1 MRSVVAVVLGT
12 GDMTIVLNEPGV
24 DGLTGVV
31 NALRAWQDDRLPLQL
46 HPGDLGWAWAL
57 GAERLAAA
65 VRTWSAD
72 GRIIAVGY
80 LDGPD
85 VLRLTTA
92 QDLREDEALARQLLA
107 DLDDPERGVLPPGEV
122 GLEVPNGA
130 RLREVLLEAGWNLDE
145 PWTPL
150 RRDLCEPVED
160 SGLRIEVAGPQTA
173 GARTVVHRSAFG
185 SPVFTEEVWHVLA
198 AGPVYAD
205 ARCLIGYD
213 DQDNAVAA
221 ATVWSAGPGRPGLL
235 EPMGV
240 HADHRGRGYGTA
252 ISVAAA
258 AALREMGASSA
269 LVAAE
274 SSNVGAVA
282 TYRAAGYE
290 PSPERLDVVRAA

>member
-1 MRSVVAVVLGT
+1 
-12 GDMTIVLNEPGV
+12 MTIVLNEPCA
-24 DGLTGVV
+24 DELTGAVD
-31 NALRAWQDDRLPLQL
+31 ALRTWQDDRTPLQL

-57 GAERLAAA
+57 GAEKLASA
-65 VRTWSAD
+65 VRTWSAG

-92 QDLREDEALARQLLA
+92 PDLRQDEDLARRLLA
-107 DLDDPERGVLPPGEV
+107 DLNDPERGVLPPGKV
-122 GLEVPNGA
+122 GLEIPDGA
-130 RLREVLLEAGWNLDE
+130 LLREVLLEAGWNLDE

-150 RRDLCEPVED
+150 RHDLSAPVRD
-160 SGLRIEVAGPQTA
+160 SGLRIEVAGPETA
-173 GARTVVHRSAFG
+173 GVRTAVHRSAFG
-185 SPVFTEEVWHVLA
+185 SPRFTEEVWHVLA

-213 DQDNAVAA
+213 DRDNAVAA

-235 EPMGV
+235 EPVGV
-240 HADHRGRGYGTA
+240 HADHRGRGHGTA

-269 LVAAE
+269 LVCTP
-274 SSNVGAVA
+274 SSNAAAVA

-290 PSPERLDVVRAA
+290 PSPERLDVGRAA

>member
-1 MRSVVAVVLGT
+1 
-12 GDMTIVLNEPGV
+12 MTIVLGETGV
-24 DGLTGVV
+24 DGLSRVV
-31 NALRAWQDDRLPLQL
+31 DVLRGWQDDRAPLQL

-65 VRTWSAD
+65 VRTWSVD

-92 QDLREDEALARQLLA
+92 PDLRQDGELARRLLA
-107 DLDDPERGVLPPGEV
+107 DLDDPARGVLPAGKV
-122 GLEVPNGA
+122 GIEVPDGA
-130 RLREVLLEAGWNLDE
+130 LLREVLLAAGWLPDE

-150 RRDLCEPVED
+150 RRDLAEPVRD
-160 SGLRIEVAGPQTA
+160 CGLRIEVAGPRTA
-173 GARTVVHRSAFG
+173 GVRTAVHRSAFG
-185 SPVFTEEVWHVLA
+185 SPACTEEIWHVLA

-213 DQDNAVAA
+213 DQGNAVAA

-235 EPMGV
+235 EPVGV
-240 HADHRGRGYGTA
+240 HADHRGRGHGTA

-258 AALREMGASSA
+258 AALRELGASSA
-269 LVAAE
+269 LVSTPTSNAA
-274 SSNVGAVA
+274 AVA
-282 TYRAAGYE
+282 AYRAAGYE
-290 PSPERLDVVRAA
+290 PSSERLDLGRAA

>member
-1 MRSVVAVVLGT
+1 
-12 GDMTIVLNEPGV
+12 MTIVLSEPGV
-24 DGLTGVV
+24 EGLAGAVD
-31 NALRAWQDDRLPLQL
+31 ALRAWQDDRTPLQL

-80 LDGPD
+80 LDAPD
-85 VLRLTTA
+85 LLRLTTA
-92 QDLREDEALARQLLA
+92 PDLRQDEDLARQLLA
-107 DLDDPERGVLPPGEV
+107 DLDAPERGVLPSGKV
-122 GLEVPNGA
+122 GLEIPHGA
-130 RLREVLLEAGWNLDE
+130 LLREVLLEAGWNPDE

-150 RRDLCEPVED
+150 RHDLSEPVKD
-160 SGLRIEVAGPQTA
+160 SGLRIEVAGPETA
-173 GARTVVHRSAFG
+173 GARTAVHRSAFG
-185 SPVFTEEVWHVLA
+185 SPRFTEEIWLVLA

-221 ATVWSAGPGRPGLL
+221 VTVWSAGPGKPGLL

-240 HADHRGRGYGTA
+240 HADHRGRGHGTA
-252 ISVAAA
+252 ISLAAA

-269 LVAAE
+269 LVCTQ
-274 SSNVGAVA
+274 SSNAAAVA

-290 PSPERLDVVRAA
+290 PSSERLDVSRAA

>member
-1 MRSVVAVVLGT
+1 
-12 GDMTIVLNEPGV
+12 MTIVLNEPGV
-24 DGLTGVV
+24 EGLAGAVD
-31 NALRAWQDDRLPLQL
+31 ALRAWQDDRTPLQL

-57 GAERLAAA
+57 GTERLAAA

-80 LDGPD
+80 LDAPD
-85 VLRLTTA
+85 LLRLTTA
-92 QDLREDEALARQLLA
+92 PDLRQDEDLARQLLA
-107 DLDDPERGVLPPGEV
+107 DLDAPERGILPSGKV
-122 GLEVPNGA
+122 GLEIPNGA
-130 RLREVLLEAGWNLDE
+130 LLREVLLEAGWHLDE

-150 RRDLCEPVED
+150 RHDLSEPVRE
-160 SGLRIEVAGPQTA
+160 SGLRIEVAGPETA
-173 GARTVVHRSAFG
+173 GARTAVHRSAFG
-185 SPVFTEEVWHVLA
+185 SPRFTEEIWLVLA

-221 ATVWSAGPGRPGLL
+221 VTVWSAGPGKPGLL

-240 HADHRGRGYGTA
+240 HADHRGRGHGTA

-269 LVAAE
+269 LVCTQ
-274 SSNVGAVA
+274 SSNAAAVA

-290 PSPERLDVVRAA
+290 PSSERLDVSRAA

>member
-1 MRSVVAVVLGT
+1 
-12 GDMTIVLNEPGV
+12 MTIVVNEPGV
-24 DGLTGVV
+24 DGLTEAVD
-31 NALRAWQDDRLPLQL
+31 ALRAWQDDRTPFQL

-57 GAERLAAA
+57 GAEKVAAA

-72 GRIIAVGY
+72 GRIVAVGY

-92 QDLREDEALARQLLA
+92 PGLRQDEALARQLLA
-107 DLDDPERGVLPPGEV
+107 DFSDPGRGVLPTGEAS
-122 GLEVPNGA
+122 LEVPTGA
-130 RLREVLLEAGWNLDE
+130 LLREVLLEAGWNPGA

-150 RRDLCEPVED
+150 RRDLTAPVED
-160 SGLRIEVAGPQTA
+160 SGLRIEVAGPRTA
-173 GARTVVHRSAFG
+173 ATRTAVHRSAFG
-185 SPVFTEEVWHVLA
+185 SPMFTEEVWHVLA

-213 DQDNAVAA
+213 GRGVAVAA
-221 ATVWSAGPGRPGLL
+221 ATVWSAGPGKPGLL

-240 HADHRGRGYGTA
+240 HADHRGRGHGRA

-258 AALREMGASSA
+258 AALREMGACSA

-274 SSNVGAVA
+274 GSNAGAAA

-290 PSPERLDVVRAA
+290 PSPERLDIVRTA

>member
-1 MRSVVAVVLGT
+1 
-12 GDMTIVLNEPGV
+12 MTIVVNEPGV

-31 NALRAWQDDRLPLQL
+31 DALRAWQDDRTPLQL

-57 GAERLAAA
+57 GAERLAAD
-65 VRTWSAD
+65 VRTWNAD

-92 QDLREDEALARQLLA
+92 PDLRQDETLARQLQA
-107 DLDDPERGVLPPGEV
+107 DLDDPERGVLPAGPAGVEI
-122 GLEVPNGA
+122 PNGA
-130 RLREVLLEAGWNLDE
+130 LLREVLLEAGWNPDE

-150 RRDLCEPVED
+150 RRDLSEPVHD
-160 SGLRIEVAGPQTA
+160 CGLRIEVAGPRTA
-173 GARTVVHRSAFG
+173 GTRAAVHRSAFG
-185 SPVFTEEVWHVLA
+185 SPKFTEEVWHVLA
-198 AGPVYAD
+198 AGPVYSD

-221 ATVWSAGPGRPGLL
+221 ATVWSAGPGKPGLL

-240 HADHRGRGYGTA
+240 HADHRGRGHGTA

-258 AALREMGASSA
+258 ATLREMGASSA
-269 LVAAE
+269 LVSTP
-274 SSNVGAVA
+274 SSNTAAVA

-290 PSPERLDVVRAA
+290 PSPERLDVGRAA

>member
-1 MRSVVAVVLGT
+1 
-12 GDMTIVLNEPGV
+12 MTIVVNEPGV
-24 DGLTGVV
+24 DGLMGVV
-31 NALRAWQDDRLPLQL
+31 DALRAWQDDRTPLQL

-57 GAERLAAA
+57 GAERLAAD
-65 VRTWSAD
+65 VRTWNAD

-92 QDLREDEALARQLLA
+92 PDLRQDETLARQLQA
-107 DLDDPERGVLPPGEV
+107 DLDDPERGVLPAGPAGVEI
-122 GLEVPNGA
+122 PNGA
-130 RLREVLLEAGWNLDE
+130 LLREVLLEAGWNPDE

-150 RRDLCEPVED
+150 RRDLSEPVRD
-160 SGLRIEVAGPQTA
+160 CGLRIEVAGPRTA
-173 GARTVVHRSAFG
+173 GTRAAVHRSAFG
-185 SPVFTEEVWHVLA
+185 SPKFTEEVWHVLA
-198 AGPVYAD
+198 AGPVYSD

-221 ATVWSAGPGRPGLL
+221 ATVWSAGPGKPGLL

-240 HADHRGRGYGTA
+240 HADHRGRGHGTA

-269 LVAAE
+269 LVSTP
-274 SSNVGAVA
+274 SSNTAAVA

-290 PSPERLDVVRAA
+290 PSPERLDVGRAA

>member
-1 MRSVVAVVLGT
+1 MRG
-12 GDMTIVLNEPGV
+12 MTIVLNEPGV
-24 DGLTGVV
+24 DGLTGAVD
-31 NALRAWQDDRLPLQL
+31 ALRAWQDDRTPLQL

-57 GAERLAAA
+57 GAERLAADI
-65 VRTWSAD
+65 RTWSTD
-72 GRIIAVGY
+72 GRIVAVGY

-92 QDLREDEALARQLLA
+92 PDLRQDGDLARQLLA
-107 DLDDPERGVLPPGEV
+107 DLNDPERGVLPPGQV
-122 GLEVPNGA
+122 GLEIPNGA
-130 RLREVLLEAGWNLDE
+130 LVREVLLEAGWHLDE

-150 RRDLCEPVED
+150 RRDLSEPVED

-173 GARTVVHRSAFG
+173 GVRTAVHRSAFG
-185 SPVFTEEVWHVLA
+185 SSKFTEEVWHVLA

-205 ARCLIGYD
+205 ARCLVGYD

-221 ATVWSAGPGRPGLL
+221 ATVWSAGPGKPGRL

-240 HADHRGRGYGTA
+240 HADHRGHGYGTA

-258 AALREMGASSA
+258 AALRDMGASSA

-274 SSNVGAVA
+274 SSNTAAVA
-282 TYRAAGYE
+282 TYKAAGFE
-290 PSPERLDVVRAA
+290 PSPERLDVSRSA

>member
-1 MRSVVAVVLGT
+1 M
-12 GDMTIVLNEPGV
+12 MIVLNEPGV
-24 DGLTGVV
+24 DGLTGAVA
-31 NALRAWQDDRLPLQL
+31 ALRAWQEDRTPLQL

-57 GAERLAAA
+57 GAERLAAD

-92 QDLREDEALARQLLA
+92 PDLRQDGELARQLLA
-107 DLDDPERGVLPPGEV
+107 DLNDPERGVLPPGKV
-122 GLEVPNGA
+122 GLEIPDGA
-130 RLREVLLEAGWNLDE
+130 LLREVLLAAGWNLDE

-150 RRDLCEPVED
+150 RRDLAEPVQD
-160 SGLRIEVAGPQTA
+160 SGLRIEVAGPETA
-173 GARTVVHRSAFG
+173 GVRTAVHRSAFG
-185 SPVFTEEVWHVLA
+185 SPRFTEEIWHVLA

-221 ATVWSAGPGRPGLL
+221 ATVWSAGPGKPGLL
-235 EPMGV
+235 EPVGV
-240 HADHRGRGYGTA
+240 HADHRGRGHGTA

-258 AALREMGASSA
+258 AALRELGASSA
-269 LVAAE
+269 LVSTP
-274 SSNVGAVA
+274 SSNAAAVA

-290 PSPERLDVVRAA
+290 PSSERLDVSRAA

>member
-1 MRSVVAVVLGT
+1 
-12 GDMTIVLNEPGV
+12 MTIVLNEPGV
-24 DGLTGVV
+24 EGLTGAVD
-31 NALRAWQDDRLPLQL
+31 ALRAWQDDRTPLQL

-57 GAERLAAA
+57 GAERLAVA

-80 LDGPD
+80 LDAPD
-85 VLRLTTA
+85 LLRLTTA
-92 QDLREDEALARQLLA
+92 PDLRQDEDLARQLLA
-107 DLDDPERGVLPPGEV
+107 DLDAPERGVLPSGKV
-122 GLEVPNGA
+122 GVEIPNGA
-130 RLREVLLEAGWNLDE
+130 LLREVLLAAGWNPDE

-150 RRDLCEPVED
+150 RHDLSEPVKD
-160 SGLRIEVAGPQTA
+160 SGLRIEVAGPKTA
-173 GARTVVHRSAFG
+173 GVRTAVHRSAFG
-185 SPVFTEEVWHVLA
+185 SPRFTEEIWLALA

-221 ATVWSAGPGRPGLL
+221 VTVWSAGPGKPGLL

-240 HADHRGRGYGTA
+240 HADHRGRGHGTA

-269 LVAAE
+269 LVCTQ
-274 SSNVGAVA
+274 SSNAAAVA

-290 PSPERLDVVRAA
+290 PSSERLDLSRAAEEPARSG

>member
-1 MRSVVAVVLGT
+1 
-12 GDMTIVLNEPGV
+12 MTIVLSEPGV

-31 NALRAWQDDRLPLQL
+31 DALRAWQDDRTPLQL

-80 LDGPD
+80 LDAPD

-92 QDLREDEALARQLLA
+92 PDLRQDEDLARQLAA
-107 DLDDPERGVLPPGEV
+107 DLDDPERGVLPPGKV
-122 GLEVPNGA
+122 GLEVPSGA

-150 RRDLCEPVED
+150 RHDLSEPAKD
-160 SGLRIEVAGPQTA
+160 SDLRIEVAGPETA
-173 GARTVVHRSAFG
+173 KVRTAVHRSAFG
-185 SPVFTEEVWHVLA
+185 SPRFTEEVWHVLA

-213 DQDNAVAA
+213 DQQNAVAA
-221 ATVWSAGPGRPGLL
+221 VTVWSAGPGRPGLL

-240 HADHRGRGYGTA
+240 HADHRGHGHGAA
-252 ISVAAA
+252 ICAAA
-258 AALREMGASSA
+258 AATLRDMGASSA
-269 LVAAE
+269 LVCTP
-274 SSNVGAVA
+274 SSNAAAVA
-282 TYRAAGYE
+282 TYRAAGFE
-290 PSPERLDVVRAA
+290 PAPERLDVSRPA

>member
-1 MRSVVAVVLGT
+1 
-12 GDMTIVLNEPGV
+12 MTIVLNEPGV
-24 DGLTGVV
+24 DGLPRVV
-31 NALRAWQDDRLPLQL
+31 DALRGWQDDRTPLQL

-57 GAERLAAA
+57 GAKRLAAA
-65 VRTWSAD
+65 VRTWSVD

-92 QDLREDEALARQLLA
+92 PDLRQDGDLAHRMLA
-107 DLDDPERGVLPPGEV
+107 DLDDPERGVLPPGKA
-122 GLEVPNGA
+122 GLEIPDGA
-130 RLREVLLEAGWNLDE
+130 LLREVLLEAGWHPDE

-150 RRDLCEPVED
+150 RRDLSEPVRD
-160 SGLRIEVAGPQTA
+160 SGLRIEVAGPRTA
-173 GARTVVHRSAFG
+173 GVRTAVHRSAFG
-185 SPVFTEEVWHVLA
+185 SPWFTEEIWHIMA

-235 EPMGV
+235 EPVGV
-240 HADHRGRGYGTA
+240 HADHRGRGHGTA

-258 AALREMGASSA
+258 AVLRELGASSA
-269 LVAAE
+269 LVATP
-274 SSNVGAVA
+274 SSNAAAVA

-290 PSPERLDVVRAA
+290 PSSERLDVGRAV

>member
-1 MRSVVAVVLGT
+1 
-12 GDMTIVLNEPGV
+12 MTIVLNEPGV
-24 DGLTGVV
+24 DELTGAVD
-31 NALRAWQDDRLPLQL
+31 ALRAWQDDRTPLQL

-57 GAERLAAA
+57 GAEKLAGA

-85 VLRLTTA
+85 MLRLTTA
-92 QDLREDEALARQLLA
+92 PDLRQNEALARQLLA
-107 DLDDPERGVLPPGEV
+107 DLDDPERRVLPPGKV
-122 GLEVPNGA
+122 GLEVPDGA
-130 RLREVLLEAGWNLDE
+130 LLREVLLEAGWNLDE

-150 RRDLCEPVED
+150 RRDLSKPVED

-173 GARTVVHRSAFG
+173 ATRTAVHRSAFG

-240 HADHRGRGYGTA
+240 HADHRGRGHGTA

-258 AALREMGASSA
+258 AMLREMGASSA

-282 TYRAAGYE
+282 TYKAAGYD
-290 PSPERLDVVRAA
+290 PSPERLDVVRPA

>member
-1 MRSVVAVVLGT
+1 
-12 GDMTIVLNEPGV
+12 MTIVLNEPGT
-24 DGLTGVV
+24 DGLTGAVD
-31 NALRAWQDDRLPLQL
+31 ALRGWQDDRTPPQL

-80 LDGPD
+80 LDAPE

-92 QDLREDEALARQLLA
+92 PDLRQDGDLARQLLA
-107 DLDDPERGVLPPGEV
+107 DLDDPERGVLPPGKV
-122 GLEVPNGA
+122 SLEVPDGA
-130 RLREVLLEAGWNLDE
+130 LLREVLSAAGWHPDE

-150 RRDLCEPVED
+150 RHELAEPVRD
-160 SGLRIEVAGPQTA
+160 SGLRIEVAGPGTA
-173 GARTVVHRSAFG
+173 GVRTAVHRSAFG
-185 SPVFTEEVWHVLA
+185 SPWFTEEIWHALA

-235 EPMGV
+235 EPVGV
-240 HADHRGRGYGTA
+240 HADHRGRGHGRA

-258 AALREMGASSA
+258 AALRELGASTA
-269 LVAAE
+269 LVSAQ
-274 SSNVGAVA
+274 SSNAAAVA
-282 TYRAAGYE
+282 AYRAAGYE
-290 PSPERLDVVRAA
+290 PSPERLDVGRAA

>member
-1 MRSVVAVVLGT
+1 
-12 GDMTIVLNEPGV
+12 MTIALNEPGV
-24 DGLTGVV
+24 DGLMRAVD
-31 NALRAWQDDRLPLQL
+31 ALCAWQDDRTPLQL

-57 GAERLAAA
+57 GAERLGAA
-65 VRTWSAD
+65 VRTWSVE

-92 QDLREDEALARQLLA
+92 PDLRQDGALARRLLA
-107 DLDDPERGVLPPGEV
+107 DLSDPKSGVLPPGKV
-122 GLEVPNGA
+122 GLEIPDGA
-130 RLREVLLEAGWNLDE
+130 LLREVLLEAGWKLDE

-150 RRDLCEPVED
+150 RRDLSGPVKD
-160 SGLRIEVAGPQTA
+160 SGLRIEVAGPRTA
-173 GARTVVHRSAFG
+173 GVRTAVHRSAFG
-185 SPVFTEEVWHVLA
+185 SPMFTEEIWHVLA

-221 ATVWSAGPGRPGLL
+221 ATVWSAGPGKPGLL
-235 EPMGV
+235 EPVGV

-258 AALREMGASSA
+258 AALRELGASSA
-269 LVAAE
+269 LVSTP
-274 SSNVGAVA
+274 SSNAAAVA
-282 TYRAAGYE
+282 AYRAAGYE
-290 PSPERLDVVRAA
+290 PAPERLDVSRAA

>member
-1 MRSVVAVVLGT
+1 M
-12 GDMTIVLNEPGV
+12 
-24 DGLTGVV
+24 
-31 NALRAWQDDRLPLQL
+31 
-46 HPGDLGWAWAL
+46 
-57 GAERLAAA
+57 
-65 VRTWSAD
+65 D
-72 GRIIAVGY
+72 GRIVAVGY

-92 QDLREDEALARQLLA
+92 PHLRQDVDLARRLMA
-107 DLDDPERGVLPPGEV
+107 DLNDPERGVLPPGKV
-122 GLEVPNGA
+122 DLEIPDGA
-130 RLREVLLEAGWNLDE
+130 LLRDVLLESGWNLSE

-150 RRDLCEPVED
+150 RRDLSAPVK
-160 SGLRIEVAGPQTA
+160 SPRLRIAVAGPETA
-173 GARTVVHRSAFG
+173 GVRTAVHRSAFG
-185 SPVFTEEVWHVLA
+185 SPTFTEAVWHVLA

-235 EPMGV
+235 EPVGV

-258 AALREMGASSA
+258 AALRELGASSA
-269 LVAAE
+269 LVSTP
-274 SSNVGAVA
+274 SSNSAAVA

-290 PSPERLDVVRAA
+290 ASPERLDLSRVA

>member
-1 MRSVVAVVLGT
+1 
-12 GDMTIVLNEPGV
+12 MTIVVNEPGV

-31 NALRAWQDDRLPLQL
+31 DALRAWQDDRTPLQL

-57 GAERLAAA
+57 GAERLAAD
-65 VRTWSAD
+65 VRTWNAD

-92 QDLREDEALARQLLA
+92 PDLRQDETLARQLQA
-107 DLDDPERGVLPPGEV
+107 DLDDPERGVLPAGPAGVEI
-122 GLEVPNGA
+122 PNGA
-130 RLREVLLEAGWNLDE
+130 LLREVLLEAGWNPDE

-150 RRDLCEPVED
+150 RRDLSEPVRD
-160 SGLRIEVAGPQTA
+160 CGLRIEVAGPRTA
-173 GARTVVHRSAFG
+173 GTRAAVHRSAFG
-185 SPVFTEEVWHVLA
+185 SPKFTEEVWHVLA
-198 AGPVYAD
+198 AGPVYSD

-221 ATVWSAGPGRPGLL
+221 ATVWSAGPGKPGLL

-240 HADHRGRGYGTA
+240 HADHRGRGHGTA

-269 LVAAE
+269 LVSTP
-274 SSNVGAVA
+274 SSNTAAVA

-290 PSPERLDVVRAA
+290 PSPERLDVGRAA